1 MGPAPVSRQDEASTN
16 LDEAVVLRT
25 YASEAAARIADSRL
39 GFEGIEARI
48 QKDDCGGAYPSLQMC
63 GGVRLLVK
71 PEDLKDAEKIL
82 NKMEAEQSGEVE
94 RDTEP
99 ENRKATKSSWKHFEV
114 SIMKDLPSQQLDE
127 LKTLIFT
134 YVVLAP
140 LLSALFADKI
150 DNLFVACLLLVGLVG
165 TAFLYLKNRLEKLEE
180 SLKEQERRLN
190 ELKGVNDENSDNS
203 SQNP

>member
-1 MGPAPVSRQDEASTN
+1 MN

-39 GFEGIEARI
+39 GFEGIEAHI

-203 SQNP
+203 SQHP

>member
-1 MGPAPVSRQDEASTN
+1 MN

-39 GFEGIEARI
+39 GFEGIEAHI

-71 PEDLKDAEKIL
+71 PEDLEDAEKIL
-82 NKMEAEQSGEVE
+82 HEMEAEQSGKLE
-94 RDTEP
+94 RETEP
-99 ENRKATKSSWKHFEV
+99 ENRKASKSSWKHFEV
-114 SIMKDLPSQQLDE
+114 SIMKDLPSQQLEE

-150 DNLFVACLLLVGLVG
+150 DNLFVACLLFVGLVG
-165 TAFLYLKNRLEKLEE
+165 TAFLYLKDRLEKLGE
-180 SLKEQERRLN
+180 SLKEQERELN
-190 ELKGVNDENSDNS
+190 ELEGVNDENSDNP

>member
-1 MGPAPVSRQDEASTN
+1 MN

-39 GFEGIEARI
+39 GFEGIEAHI

-71 PEDLKDAEKIL
+71 PEDLEDAEKIL
-82 NKMEAEQSGEVE
+82 HEMEAEQSGKLE
-94 RDTEP
+94 RETEP
-99 ENRKATKSSWKHFEV
+99 ENRKASKSSWKHFEV
-114 SIMKDLPSQQLDE
+114 SIMKDLPSQQLEE

-150 DNLFVACLLLVGLVG
+150 DNLFVACLLFVGLVG
-165 TAFLYLKNRLEKLEE
+165 TAFLYLKDRVEKLGE
-180 SLKEQERRLN
+180 SLKEQERELN
-190 ELKGVNDENSDNS
+190 ELEGVNDENSDNP